1 VYLLLFKM
9 TVISESMPDT
19 GCLWCAVIRQENGVK
34 KPKYTEF
41 SWTNNCVTTFHD
53 VPPLAKLM
61 QVLAPDEPDAAAHSC
76 DLTC

>member
-1 VYLLLFKM
+1 
-9 TVISESMPDT
+9 
-19 GCLWCAVIRQENGVK
+19 VK